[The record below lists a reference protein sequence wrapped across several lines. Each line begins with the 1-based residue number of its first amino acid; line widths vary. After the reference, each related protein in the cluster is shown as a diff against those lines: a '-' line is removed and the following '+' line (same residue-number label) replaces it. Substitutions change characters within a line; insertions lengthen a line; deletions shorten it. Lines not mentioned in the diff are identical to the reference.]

1 MIQRVPETVSAA
13 PLRDPFDGSKTLS
26 QTLDK
31 GFPYD
36 DGDGTL
42 EDMTPGWKSQKVNIP
57 TNVGKLNGENVTK
70 EALVNLVK
78 DSDAPI
84 T

>member
-1 MIQRVPETVSAA
+1 
-13 PLRDPFDGSKTLS
+13 
-26 QTLDK
+26 
-31 GFPYD
+31 
-36 DGDGTL
+36 
-42 EDMTPGWKSQKVNIP
+42 MTPGWKSQKVALA

-78 DSDAPI
+78 DTDAPI

>member
-1 MIQRVPETVSAA
+1 
-13 PLRDPFDGSKTLS
+13 
-26 QTLDK
+26 
-31 GFPYD
+31 
-36 DGDGTL
+36 
-42 EDMTPGWKSQKVNIP
+42 MTPNWKSQKVP
-57 TNVGKLNGENVTK
+57 LSTNVGKLNGENVTK